1 MIISLDRSSGLF
13 TKEVCDRINTKSTDL
28 YNQIQGMEIPVRSFH
43 EKVAPFKINTTY
55 DMEQHC
61 YSIGRT
67 NVVSFTLRSNI
78 TASNNSFIKIGE
90 VPFFAVTLVIFQT
103 EKGIYKIDQ
112 NKLYVYPFSDGT
124 KDDHVYTFFIS

>member
-1 MIISLDRSSGLF
+1 MIISLDRNSGLF
-13 TKEVCDRINTKSTDL
+13 TPEVSDRTNFKSTQL
-28 YNQIQGMEIPVRSFH
+28 YESIQALEVPQKAMK